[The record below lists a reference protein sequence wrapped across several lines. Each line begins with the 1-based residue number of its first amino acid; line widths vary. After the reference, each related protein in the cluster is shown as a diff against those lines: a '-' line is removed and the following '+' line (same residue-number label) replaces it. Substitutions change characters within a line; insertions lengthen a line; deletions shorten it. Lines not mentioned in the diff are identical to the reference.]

1 MMRPEWKLYDD
12 GATGN
17 DRNVFTVISSNPT
30 YLPTCLP
37 LTGTLRLAPTGGCA
51 ESNGVLGR
59 DHGLDV
65 VGDAA
70 RQTEG
75 TESRNMGSSNVRS
88 IAEVLNMIGILQQ
101 S

>member
-1 MMRPEWKLYDD
+1 MMVQLGMIAMYSQCIHSHLLEP
-12 GATGN
+12 
-17 DRNVFTVISSNPT
+17 